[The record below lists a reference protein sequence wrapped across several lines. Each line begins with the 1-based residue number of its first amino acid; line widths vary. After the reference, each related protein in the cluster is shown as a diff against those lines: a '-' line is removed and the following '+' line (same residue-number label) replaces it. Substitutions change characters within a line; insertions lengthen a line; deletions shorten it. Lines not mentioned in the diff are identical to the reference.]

1 MFYINF
7 VSASESH
14 ILWLKY
20 KIEELLKI
28 KTEIHKEQG
37 PIYALRFAKTD
48 SKILISKMYY
58 KPKLPCLMRKYKKL
72 NKILKTNNKN
82 SCGCGEMATALP

>member
-7 VSASESH
+7 VSASEKH

-20 KIEELLKI
+20 RIDKLVKINGSMDMVKRNGVYKLK
-28 KTEIHKEQG
+28 
-37 PIYALRFAKTD
+37 YAKKD

-58 KPKLPCLMRKYKKL
+58 KKKLPYLKRKYTKL
-72 NKILKTNNKN
+72 IKFLLIDN
-82 SCGCGEMATALP
+82 GEMEREKARVM